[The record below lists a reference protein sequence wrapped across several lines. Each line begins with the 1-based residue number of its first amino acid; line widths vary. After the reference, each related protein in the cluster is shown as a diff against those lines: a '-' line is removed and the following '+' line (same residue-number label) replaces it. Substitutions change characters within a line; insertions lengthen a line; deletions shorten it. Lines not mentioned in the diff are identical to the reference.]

1 MGGMIRAIEQLGLDK
16 NEVVLVSGIGCSSR
30 VSGYLDFHTM
40 HTLHG
45 RALAFASGVKLARPH
60 LKVIVPMGDGD
71 ALAIGGNHLIHAAR
85 RNIDVTAIIMNNSIY
100 GMTGGQTSPLTP
112 FGKRGTT
119 SPMGTIDQSFDI
131 VNLAKGAGA
140 SFVGRTTT
148 YHAKEMIKMIHDAI
162 YHKGF
167 SLVEVVSQCPTY
179 YGRNNR
185 LGTAVDMMKGF
196 RDGTVPKG
204 SRKLEEH
211 PELVERG
218 VFVNEARPEYVSGYV
233 DLLKKL
239 QENRN
244 PP

>member
-1 MGGMIRAIEQLGLDK
+1 
-16 NEVVLVSGIGCSSR
+16 
-30 VSGYLDFHTM
+30 M